1 MYPFSFDGTKF
12 PKILES
18 IKVDDDLHGKLQY
31 NGKPLPL
38 PQCFAQGHNV
48 TMKKEVISRTSQRIY
63 EIPLPTTTMNP

>member
-18 IKVDDDLHGKLQY
+18 IKNVDNLHVQLQY

-38 PQCFAQGHNV
+38 PQWFVQGHNV
-48 TMKKEVISRTSQRIY
+48 TIKKELI
-63 EIPLPTTTMNP
+63 